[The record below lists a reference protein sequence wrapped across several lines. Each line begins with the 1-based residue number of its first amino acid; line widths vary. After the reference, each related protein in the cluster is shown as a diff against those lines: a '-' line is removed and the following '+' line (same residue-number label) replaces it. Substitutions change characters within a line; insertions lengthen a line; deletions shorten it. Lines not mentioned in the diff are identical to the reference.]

1 MKILMKLTTECIN
14 QIYEFLKKSFVFIS
28 GLFRR
33 VILMSGSLFASW
45 ARVRDPLNYALQ
57 LGKYFNCTI
66 PNDLTNDHNQVCYQA
81 RKFCFHFHIC
91 ISDFMWYNNK
101 TRPVSWQQ
109 HKCLKMLWKCTKIMR
124 NCAKCYERVKN
135 A

>member
-1 MKILMKLTTECIN
+1 MHWNYILNVGPVFAQNKHQTFSVQKLIWFGAKNVGEIDLGM
-14 QIYEFLKKSFVFIS
+14 YEMVSLCLYLFVLILIVFVFVS

-66 PNDLTNDHNQVCYQA
+66 PNDLTNDHNQVCQ
-81 RKFCFHFHIC
+81 
-91 ISDFMWYNNK
+91 
-101 TRPVSWQQ
+101 
-109 HKCLKMLWKCTKIMR
+109 
-124 NCAKCYERVKN
+124 
-135 A
+135 